1 MELIFYE
8 DDWADEMGIHCIH
21 IVPIGFYDQFIKAAE
36 ALYDTTMESNKSNY
50 RTSPSTL
57 DFYVGTNEE
66 VQFSRESFRARFT
79 KTEVALEDID
89 TLKKYLNFK
98 SFGNNVMSSILDYA
112 GDELPLD
119 FIKSLDVIITHE
131 NWSI

>member
-8 DDWADEMGIHCIH
+8 DDWADEMDIHCIH
-21 IVPIGFYDQFIKAAE
+21 IVPAGFYDQFIKAAE
-36 ALYDTTMESNKSNY
+36 ALYDHKMESNKRNY

-119 FIKSLDVIITHE
+119 FIKSLDVITTHE